1 MTLWRLAVTLWRL
14 AAVTLWRLAAVT
26 LWRLAAVTLWWLAAV
41 VPFRISP
48 GPKGHH
54 TQ

>member
-1 MTLWRLAVTLWRL
+1 M
-14 AAVTLWRLAAVT
+14 T

-41 VPFRISP
+41 VPFRIST